1 MQKKFIVLGSNSFS
15 GSNFINFLLKKN
27 CKVIGVSRSNE
38 YNKIYLPYLNSSNLK
53 SFKFFKVNINKNI
66 KKLKLIIKKFRPN
79 YVVNYI
85 AQGMVAESWS
95 APEDWYNTNVLA
107 QVRLYKELFK
117 FKFIKKFIHV
127 TTPEVYGSSSLRI
140 KENFKFNPSTP
151 YAISRAAT
159 DIHLKKYFE
168 NFKSPVIFTRTANV
182 YGPYQQLYRIVP
194 KVLLSAR
201 LKKKINL
208 HGGGISKRSFIFIDD
223 ASAATYLISTK
234 GKIGNTYHIST
245 KKIISI
251 KNLVKK
257 ISKMTKKNFYS
268 LVNIAK
274 DRIGKDD
281 YYNLNSNKIRK
292 ELNWRVKVDIDDGL
306 KRTLKWIDNNFAK
319 LKREKLNYIH
329 KK

>member
-1 MQKKFIVLGSNSFS
+1 M
-15 GSNFINFLLKKN
+15 
-27 CKVIGVSRSNE
+27 
-38 YNKIYLPYLNSSNLK
+38 
-53 SFKFFKVNINKNI
+53 
-66 KKLKLIIKKFRPN
+66 
-79 YVVNYI
+79 
-85 AQGMVAESWS
+85 
-95 APEDWYNTNVLA
+95 
-107 QVRLYKELFK
+107 
-117 FKFIKKFIHV
+117 
-127 TTPEVYGSSSLRI
+127 
-140 KENFKFNPSTP
+140 
-151 YAISRAAT
+151 
-159 DIHLKKYFE
+159 
-168 NFKSPVIFTRTANV
+168 
-182 YGPYQQLYRIVP
+182 
-194 KVLLSAR
+194 
-201 LKKKINL
+201 KKKINL

-268 LVNIAK
+268 LVNISK